1 MRLLAVSFTDA
12 TALNARGFAL
22 YCDFRPRADKW
33 GARGEVRCAEILG
46 LRGRGGAAPAEAGE
60 AKEEIRTASSV
71 SASGSKHA
79 GPVQVEQ
86 RGLSGSSTL
95 TGTIDLGRQPSPPE
109 VKPHGPPARKLRV
122 EPAERDEFDLMLDE
136 DDALFNSVDLS
147 ALP

>member
-12 TALNARGFAL
+12 AALNTRGFAL
-22 YCDFRPRADKW
+22 YCDFRPRADGW

-60 AKEEIRTASSV
+60 AKEENRTAS

-79 GPVQVEQ
+79 GLVKAEQ

-147 ALP
+147 GLP